1 MRDIFVVLGE
11 KEAELK
17 KLQSEIETLRAA
29 ARLLTD
35 ENESPRRATTD
46 AMLSVVGEGASPRE
60 ARVAAGGLKQ
70 FP

>member
-17 KLQSEIETLRAA
+17 KLQTEIETLRAA

-35 ENESPRRATTD
+35 EADRGRKTAD
-46 AMLSVVGEGASPRE
+46 GGLAVVGENSKE

>member
-1 MRDIFVVLGE
+1 MRDIFVVISE

-17 KLQSEIETLRAA
+17 KLQLEIETLRAA

-35 ENESPRRATTD
+35 EADTGRKTQAEGNLA
-46 AMLSVVGEGASPRE
+46 VVGEAPHKE
-60 ARVAAGGLKQ
+60 ARMAAGGLKQ